1 MDTGIT
7 ATGVGSAEAP
17 ADLLRFTLGIGHD
30 AGDVADA
37 VDTVG
42 TKTTEVIAALRD
54 QGVGADD
61 IHTTGVQVFPN
72 YGGDPVRVLHYRA
85 SHSLQVETKDLDAF
99 GRLLTAAI
107 DAAGNDLGIEQT
119 GFDLADKAELVDRA
133 REAAFAD
140 ARQRADQLARLAG
153 RELGRIE
160 SVEEGPQ
167 FGPVM
172 PGFARK
178 SSAAAVPPGMSVE
191 PGRQTVQ
198 VTVTIQ
204 WTWA

>member
-17 ADLLRFTLGIGHD
+17 ADLLRLTLAIGHD

-42 TKTTEVIAALRD
+42 TKTAKVIAALRD

-61 IHTTGVQVFPN
+61 IHTTGVNVFPN

-85 SHSLQVETKDLDAF
+85 SHSIQVETEDLDAF

-107 DAAGNDLGIEQT
+107 DAAGNDLAVEQT
-119 GFDLADKAELVDRA
+119 GFDVADKTPLLERA
-133 REAAFAD
+133 RAAAFED
-140 ARQRADQLARLAG
+140 ARERAGQLARLAG
-153 RELGRIE
+153 RELGRLE
-160 SVEEGPQ
+160 SIDEGSQ
-167 FGPVM
+167 FGSMP

-178 SSAAAVPPGMSVE
+178 SSALAVPLGMSVE

-198 VTVTIQ
+198 ITLTTL